1 MGAMEAEGDALTAAG
16 LAGLA
21 GVSEAEVDR
30 MVGIGVLVPR
40 DGPAPFLAPD
50 LHKLRLATA
59 CERAGLPM
67 DGIAAAIRAGR
78 LSFAFLEGAPY
89 QRWAVPSD
97 RTFRQAAEEAGIP
110 LDLLRQVL
118 EAMGFAWTSA
128 DEPVRED
135 ELEVLP
141 LVALAS
147 SSGLL
152 DAAWIARVGRAYAEG
167 LGLAATVENEAYRAR
182 FEEPVLAAGLGQ
194 RRAMELASE
203 LAGQFL
209 PLVDRAIMGIFRRQQ
224 ELVWTEHQVLNIEA
238 ALEEAGALARPGR
251 VPAMCFLDLAG
262 YTRLTEERGDP
273 AAAALAGPAASLA
286 VLVERWWRSQGG
298 TRVKWLGDGVM
309 LHFREPAAAVE
320 ASLSM
325 VGQVPEARLPPA
337 HVAVAAGPVGGPG

>member
-1 MGAMEAEGDALTAAG
+1 MEAEGDALTAAG

-40 DGPAPFLAPD
+40 DGPAPFLPRD

-78 LSFAFLEGAPY
+78 LSFAFLEAAPY

-110 LDLLRQVL
+110 LDLVRQSL

-152 DAAWIARVGRAYAEG
+152 DTAWVARVGRAYAEG
-167 LGLAATVENEAYRAR
+167 LRLAATVENEAYRAR
-182 FEEPVLAAGLGQ
+182 FEDPVLAAGLGQ
-194 RRAMELASE
+194 RQAMELASE

-209 PLVDRAIMGIFRRQQ
+209 P
-224 ELVWTEHQVLNIEA
+224 WST
-238 ALEEAGALARPGR
+238 
-251 VPAMCFLDLAG
+251 
-262 YTRLTEERGDP
+262 
-273 AAAALAGPAASLA
+273 GPSWASSAAS
-286 VLVERWWRSQGG
+286 RSWSGPS
-298 TRVKWLGDGVM
+298 TRC
-309 LHFREPAAAVE
+309 
-320 ASLSM
+320 
-325 VGQVPEARLPPA
+325 
-337 HVAVAAGPVGGPG
+337 